1 MFDFYETNLVTSRQ
15 TSSRTPAPISGK
27 QPFFGL
33 LNQNLSDV
41 RDNMQRLYKVPGN
54 SYLVPWGN
62 EKTIGKATPR
72 RVVNKPDLNLQ
83 VSDIDGAQ
91 TKKNKSNF
99 IDVNRSLDE
108 KSLAL
113 PEIRKPYF
121 PRRHLLNEF
130 PSETPSPER
139 SRKMGLLEQLQN
151 PKPVYLSTRKKYAAP
166 NKHGK
171 PIRLFI
177 EEKLTPKIGSKWE

>member
-1 MFDFYETNLVTSRQ
+1 
-15 TSSRTPAPISGK
+15 
-27 QPFFGL
+27 
-33 LNQNLSDV
+33 
-41 RDNMQRLYKVPGN
+41 MQRLYKLPGN
-54 SYLVPWGN
+54 SYLKPWGN

-72 RVVNKPDLNLQ
+72 KVSNKPDLTLM
-83 VSDIDGAQ
+83 VSDIEGAQ
-91 TKKNKSNF
+91 SRRNRSNF
-99 IDVNRSLDE
+99 IEINRSLDE
-108 KSLAL
+108 KSLNL

-121 PRRHLLNEF
+121 PRKHLLQEG

-166 NKHGK
+166 NRQGK

-177 EEKLTPKIGSKWE
+177 EEKLTPKIGSKWD